1 MKMIENIPFI
11 NTIIN
16 QHKDYYAFAYIGK
29 PNVEF
34 LTYFVQGLRNRNNH
48 QPNVNDY
55 WAIYV
60 ISEQSESELE
70 DFKKLLRE
78 NKIHNDVI
86 YILGSSNEALSLFRD
101 RYFDMIFLYD
111 LSALNDKDIG
121 PCLSKLNTGKMI
133 CGFDRNIFNG
143 FLLSNIGSVYYAIKE

>member
-1 MKMIENIPFI
+1 MESILFLND
-11 NTIIN
+11 IIN

-29 PNVEF
+29 PSVEF
-34 LTYFVQGLRNRNNH
+34 LTYFIQGLRNRNNH

-70 DFKKLLRE
+70 DFKKSLRE
-78 NKIHNDVI
+78 NKIYNDVI
-86 YILGSSNEALSLFRD
+86 CISRPSNEAISLFRD

-111 LSALNDKDIG
+111 LSALIDKDIG
-121 PCLSKLNTGKMI
+121 PWLSKLNTGKMI
-133 CGFDRNIFNG
+133 CGFDRSIFDG
-143 FLLSNIGSVYYAIKE
+143 FSLSNLGDVWYTIKE